1 MDGGR
6 RWGGVPLEMR
16 KEDMCEVAGC
26 RGQGGR
32 IFRLPCGVVD
42 IFSLSLNEQFVVG
55 KLCESWSFKWWDYLL
70 RVWYDTR
77 GGCLRVCLV

>member
-1 MDGGR
+1 MK
-6 RWGGVPLEMR
+6 LLA
-16 KEDMCEVAGC
+16 AGD
-26 RGQGGR
+26 REAGSLD
-32 IFRLPCGVVD
+32 FPGVVD